1 MIAIDLSKELALNA
15 DPKPIQKIN
24 FTANLDREE
33 QTAMYF
39 EEAKE
44 TILDISQRTVR
55 VLEFNLF

>member
-1 MIAIDLSKELALNA
+1 MIAIDLSKQLALNA
-15 DPKPIQKIN
+15 DPKPIQKLN

>member
-1 MIAIDLSKELALNA
+1 MIAIDLSKQLALNV
-15 DPKPIQKIN
+15 DPKAKRKIN

-33 QTAMYF
+33 QATMYF